1 MERIHTFFKKG
12 KPSFIIKNQVFDF
25 TDIEKARGKMT
36 GALPQKTIKITH
48 IERKG
53 KYKLC

>member
-36 GALPQKTIKITH
+36 GALPQKTIIITH